1 MTTSPPQRRSDLG
14 RSFLVGSVYVSF
26 GNLFSAGLN
35 FAIQIAIARML
46 GPKEFGLYA
55 FVLAINSFVA
65 IVGAFSLGLALI
77 QAREESQELYDTAF
91 ILSAGLGLIVLLV
104 SAGIAPLLWIYR
116 TPRAAYFLL
125 VMALAQLFFLVAAI
139 PNARMERALQYGPLT
154 VISMITSTTP
164 NLVALGM
171 VWAGVGVWS
180 LPIRDVSVM
189 LLALV
194 LKTLYSRYRFRARFR
209 REAGRTL
216 MRFARPMF
224 VVRGVDTALAWTD
237 RVAVGA
243 FLGNAATGVYHQARL
258 LTETGLIALRPL
270 FPMVFNLYARVQ
282 DDPARL
288 SRSFSIVNYFLA
300 RVMSVGA
307 VVLLLFPEETVQ
319 LLLGDEWAE
328 TAPLLRWLALYTAL
342 LPVFSNFR
350 QLFSGT
356 GHVSRN
362 VRIGLIQ
369 LAVFVPAVF
378 ASVLLES
385 DAGIA
390 ASLVAVTLLGLLLGW
405 RASGDILGQA
415 SLGLLATPAALIVVT
430 AAAVSALDAFGVVES
445 IPWFLRPLLPALLY
459 ATALV
464 ALEYSRLRGELIY
477 LKNQLQSGARSGS
490 GNR

>member
-1 MTTSPPQRRSDLG
+1 MTPPPAPGRSTLG
-14 RSFLVGSVYVSF
+14 RRFLVGSAYVSF
-26 GNLFSAGLN
+26 GNFFSAALN

-46 GPKEFGLYA
+46 GPEEIGLYV

-65 IVGAFSLGLALI
+65 IIGAFSLGLALI
-77 QAREESQELYDTAF
+77 QAREESQELYDTAL
-91 ILSAGLGLIVLLV
+91 ILSAGLGLTVLLV
-104 SAGIAPLLWIYR
+104 STAIAPLLWIYK
-116 TPRAAYFLL
+116 TPRAACFLL
-125 VMALAQLFFLVAAI
+125 VMAVAQIFFLVAAI

-154 VISMITSTTP
+154 IISMVTGTTP

-180 LPIRDVSVM
+180 LPIRDVLVM

-194 LKTLYSRYRFRARFR
+194 LKTAYSRYRFRARYR

-224 VVRGVDTALAWTD
+224 LVRGLDTALAWTD
-237 RVAVGA
+237 RVVVGA
-243 FLGNAATGVYHQARL
+243 FLGNAATGVYHQARV

-300 RVMSVGA
+300 RLMSVGA
-307 VVLLLFPEETVQ
+307 VVLLLFPEETVL
-319 LLLGDEWAE
+319 LLLGDDWAK
-328 TAPLLRWLALYTAL
+328 TAPLLRWMALYSVF

-356 GHVSRN
+356 GNVARN

-369 LAVFVPAVF
+369 LIVFVPAVVG
-378 ASVLLES
+378 AVLLRS
-385 DAGIA
+385 DVAIA
-390 ASLVAVTLLGLLLGW
+390 ASLVGVTLVGLLLAW
-405 RASGDILGQA
+405 RASVDLLGQA
-415 SLGLLATPAALIVVT
+415 ALGRLATPAALIVVT
-430 AAAVSALDAFGVVES
+430 AAAVGGLDAIGVVES
-445 IPWFLRPLLPALLY
+445 IPWFLRPLLPAVLY
-459 ATALV
+459 ATCLI
-464 ALEYSRLRGELIY
+464 ALEHTRLRKELTY
-477 LKNQLQSGARSGS
+477 LKNQLRGRAR
-490 GNR
+490 

>member
-1 MTTSPPQRRSDLG
+1 MTTPPPPGRSDLG
-14 RSFLVGSVYVSF
+14 RSFLVGSAYVSF
-26 GNLFSAGLN
+26 GNFFSAVLN
-35 FAIQIAIARML
+35 FAIQIAIVRML
-46 GPKEFGLYA
+46 GPEEFGLYA

-65 IVGAFSLGLALI
+65 IIGAFSLGLALI

-91 ILSAGLGLIVLLV
+91 ALSAGLGLTVLLV
-104 SAGIAPLLWIYR
+104 SAAIAPLLWIYR

-125 VMALAQLFFLVAAI
+125 VMAVAQIFFLVAAI

-154 VISMITSTTP
+154 IISMITSSTP

-180 LPIRDVSVM
+180 LPIRDALVM

-194 LKTLYSRYRFRARFR
+194 LKTAYSRYRFRARFR
-209 REAGRTL
+209 RDAARTL

-224 VVRGVDTALAWTD
+224 LVRGLDTALAWTD

-243 FLGNAATGVYHQARL
+243 FLGNAATGVYHQARV

-328 TAPLLRWLALYTAL
+328 AAPILRWLALYTAF

-350 QLFSGT
+350 QLFNGT
-356 GHVSRN
+356 GNVSRN
-362 VRIGLIQ
+362 VRIGVFQIV
-369 LAVFVPAVF
+369 VFVPAVF
-378 ASVLLES
+378 VSVWLRS
-385 DAGIA
+385 DVGIA
-390 ASLVAVTLLGLLLGW
+390 ASLVAVTLLGLLLSW
-405 RASGDILGQA
+405 RASGDILTQA
-415 SLGLLATPAALIVVT
+415 SLRLLATPAALIVLTV
-430 AAAVSALDAFGVVES
+430 AAVSALKGFGAVEA

-459 ATALV
+459 VTALV
-464 ALEYSRLRGELIY
+464 ALEYALLRGELTY
-477 LKNQLQSGARSGS
+477 LRNQLRSGARSAS
-490 GNR
+490 G

>member
-1 MTTSPPQRRSDLG
+1 MTTSPVQPRSDLG

-26 GNLFSAGLN
+26 GNWFSTALN

-46 GPKEFGLYA
+46 GPQEFGLYA

-91 ILSAGLGLIVLLV
+91 ILSAGLGLVVLLV
-104 SAGIAPLLWIYR
+104 SAGIAPLLWIQR
-116 TPRAAYFLL
+116 SPRAAYFLL
-125 VMALAQLFFLVAAI
+125 VMALAQVFFLVAAI

-154 VISMITSTTP
+154 IISMTTSTVP

-180 LPIRDVSVM
+180 LPIRDVLVM

-194 LKTLYSRYRFRARFR
+194 LKTAYSRYRFRGRFR

-216 MRFARPMF
+216 MRFSRPMF
-224 VVRGVDTALAWTD
+224 LVRGLDTALAWTD
-237 RVAVGA
+237 RVVVGA
-243 FLGNAATGVYHQARL
+243 FLGNAATGLYHQARV
-258 LTETGLIALRPL
+258 LTETGVIALRPL
-270 FPMVFNLYARVQ
+270 FPMVFNLYSRVQ

-300 RVMSVGA
+300 RAMSVGA

-328 TAPLLRWLALYTAL
+328 TAPLLRWLALYTAF

-350 QLFSGT
+350 QLFNGT
-356 GHVSRN
+356 GKVSRN

-369 LAVFVPAVF
+369 LIVFLPAVF
-378 ASVLLES
+378 ASVLLRS
-385 DAGIA
+385 DVGIA
-390 ASLVAVTLLGLLLGW
+390 AALVAVTLLGLLLGW
-405 RASGDILGQA
+405 RASGDILGKA
-415 SLGLLATPAALIVVT
+415 SVGLLATPAALIVFTV
-430 AAAVSALDAFGVVES
+430 AMVGGLDALGAVEA
-445 IPWFLRPLLPALLY
+445 IRWFLRPLLPALLFV
-459 ATALV
+459 TALV
-464 ALEYSRLRGELIY
+464 ALEYARLRAELIY
-477 LKNQLQSGARSGS
+477 LKNQLRSDARPASG
-490 GNR
+490 